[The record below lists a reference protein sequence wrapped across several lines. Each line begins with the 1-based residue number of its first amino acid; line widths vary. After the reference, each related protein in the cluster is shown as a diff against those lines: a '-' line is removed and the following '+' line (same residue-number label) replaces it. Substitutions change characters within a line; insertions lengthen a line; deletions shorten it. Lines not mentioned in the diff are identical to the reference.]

1 MNALT
6 RYFSRL
12 TASAVGLA
20 FIVAPTIGCK
30 SRAVIFSTAT
40 QAGIE
45 VSALEGGKQTAH
57 VGYRRAEVVA
67 MPHRRP
73 SNGETLPKPY
83 SVASL
88 YSLDTGSLLLPSTP
102 SGSGGWSE
110 LKIRQVFATGLASV
124 GEYTQ
129 SNLKSDFNKL
139 AGDVAEDPTA
149 TCLQSWVNQAP
160 TAQVRKQRREE
171 IRAFLGNP
179 TDPNAVQA
187 FLWDPSAASNRRAFA
202 AQKNLC
208 N

>member
-1 MNALT
+1 MNAYTRHVTRWAASFLILT
-6 RYFSRL
+6 S
-12 TASAVGLA
+12 
-20 FIVAPTIGCK
+20 IVPSTIGCK

-73 SNGETLPKPY
+73 SNDETLPKPY

-88 YSLDTGSLLLPSTP
+88 YSLDTGSLLLPSRP
-102 SGSGGWSE
+102 SGSGGWGE

-124 GEYTQ
+124 GEYTE

-139 AGDVAEDPTA
+139 TGDVAEDSTA

-171 IRAFLGNP
+171 IRTFLGNP

-187 FLWDPSAASNRRAFA
+187 FLWEPSAASNRRAFA
-202 AQKNLC
+202 TQKNLC